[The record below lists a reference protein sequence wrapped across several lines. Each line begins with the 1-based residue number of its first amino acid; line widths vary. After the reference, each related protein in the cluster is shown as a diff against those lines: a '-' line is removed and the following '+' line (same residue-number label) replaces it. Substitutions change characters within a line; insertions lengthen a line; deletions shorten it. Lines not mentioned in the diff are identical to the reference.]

1 MVLSEIVSIKN
12 ESLMNL
18 KRLNLLL
25 LAGITLLYTGL
36 QKETNAQL
44 RLLIFAFNI
53 EWL

>member
-25 LAGITLLYTGL
+25 VAGIPLLYTGL
-36 QKETNAQL
+36 QKETNALL
-44 RLLIFAFNI
+44 RLLAFTFTM
-53 EWL
+53 E